1 MKFTAIIGTEHDEE
15 VVIYAHKKTEFVTQ
29 IENLISENALE
40 LVGYKDKNAVRLNL
54 SDVYCFSVEDS
65 KVYAVLHNEKLQ
77 LKYRLYQL
85 EEKLPQNFIKINQ
98 SCIANIKKIE
108 RFDASISGALRV
120 CFKNGCSDYVSR
132 RRMKDIKE
140 RLGL

>member
-15 VVIYAHKKTEFVTQ
+15 VVIYAHKKTELVTQ